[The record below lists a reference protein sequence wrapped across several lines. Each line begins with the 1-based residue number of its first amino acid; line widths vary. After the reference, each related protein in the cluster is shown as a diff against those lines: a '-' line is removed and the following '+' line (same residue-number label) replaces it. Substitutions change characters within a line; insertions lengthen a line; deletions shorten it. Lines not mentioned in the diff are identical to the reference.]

1 MRGNVT
7 GVSMEKVLQR
17 VYSSRKA
24 SLSLRIIS
32 HASVLLSA
40 LAYAMLLVGTYL
52 REPMLAVRIC
62 VAGAVPFFVVTVLR
76 KLINAPR
83 PYELYS
89 FYENAPK
96 KKNGSSFPSRHV
108 FSSFVVAVL
117 SYILSPW
124 LAFAVSLVGIA
135 LSVSRVLLGIHF
147 VRDVIAG
154 AFIGITS
161 GLIGLVIIVF

>member
-1 MRGNVT
+1 MP
-7 GVSMEKVLQR
+7 MEKVLYR
-17 VYSSRKA
+17 VYSSRRVGA
-24 SLSLRIIS
+24 SLRIIS

-40 LAYAMLLVGTYL
+40 LAFALLLVSSYI
-52 REPMLAVRIC
+52 REPLLALKLC

-76 KLINAPR
+76 KLIDAPR

-96 KKNGSSFPSRHV
+96 KKQGSSFPSRHV
-108 FSSFVVAVL
+108 FSSFLIAIL

-124 LAFAVSLVGIA
+124 LTAAVALVGVA

-147 VRDVIAG
+147 VRDVVAG
-154 AFIGITS
+154 ALIGITS
-161 GLIGLVIIVF
+161 GLIGLVLIVF

>member
-1 MRGNVT
+1 MP
-7 GVSMEKVLQR
+7 MEKVLYR
-17 VYSSRKA
+17 VYSSRRVGA
-24 SLSLRIIS
+24 SLKIIS

-40 LAYAMLLVGTYL
+40 LTFALLLVSSYI
-52 REPMLAVRIC
+52 REPLLALRLC

-76 KLINAPR
+76 KLIDAPR

-96 KKNGSSFPSRHV
+96 KKQGSSFPSRHV
-108 FSSFVVAVL
+108 FSSFLIATL

-124 LAFAVSLVGIA
+124 LTAAVALVGVA

-147 VRDVIAG
+147 VRDVVAG
-154 AFIGITS
+154 ALIGITS
-161 GLIGLVIIVF
+161 GLIGLVLIVF